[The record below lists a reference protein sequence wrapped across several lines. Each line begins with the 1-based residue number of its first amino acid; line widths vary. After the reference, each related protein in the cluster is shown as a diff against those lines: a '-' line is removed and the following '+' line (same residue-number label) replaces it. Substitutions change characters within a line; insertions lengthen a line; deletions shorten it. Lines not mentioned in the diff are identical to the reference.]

1 MAPLSKAPTLRDKTI
16 EIAHAERNRRGRYW
30 TDTQGGEAELT
41 YQLDGAGRMV
51 IATTFVPVEARGAGV
66 AEALVR
72 RALADARR
80 EGLKVDPACPY
91 VDRLFARHPEW
102 SDLRS

>member
-1 MAPLSKAPTLRDKTI
+1 MIKIPKSAASTI
-16 EIAHAERNRRGRYW
+16 EIAHAEKNRRGRYW
-30 TDTQGGEAELT
+30 TDTTAGEAELT

-51 IATTFVPVEARGAGV
+51 ISTTFVPVGARGGGV

-80 EGLKVDPACPY
+80 EGRKVDPACPY

-102 SDLRS
+102 SDLRV

>member
-1 MAPLSKAPTLRDKTI
+1 MSKAPTMKEQAFD
-16 EIAHAERNRRGRYW
+16 IAHAEKNRRGRYW
-30 TDTQGGEAELT
+30 THTRGGEAELT

-51 IATTFVPVEARGAGV
+51 IATTFVPVEARGGGV

-80 EGLKVDPACPY
+80 EGRKVDPACPY

-102 SDLRS
+102 SDLRI